1 MLRWTNV
8 NVATKQPQRGL
19 RPSLGFPR
27 ILPFLIVWNSKYL
40 INDRITLYFFS
51 PSSCSASPS
60 STYWSFDCPNLQF
73 PSLAL
78 LCTAIYA
85 VSREKYLL
93 LRTEP
98 GRWSSPMELLKK
110 KQKSSHRKHSTMNYQ
125 FQQSRTTTMNCP
137 LQLTTATS
145 STMLNQPQHGLT
157 EATSS
162 CAMPQLNKQ
171 SSACPMPELR
181 RGITPPVV
189 LPASMPTFGAPSKKS
204 DLLDDLFID
213 DDEEEHMNLPR
224 PKNYWETSL
233 DLIGS

>member
-1 MLRWTNV
+1 
-8 NVATKQPQRGL
+8 
-19 RPSLGFPR
+19 
-27 ILPFLIVWNSKYL
+27 
-40 INDRITLYFFS
+40 
-51 PSSCSASPS
+51 
-60 STYWSFDCPNLQF
+60 
-73 PSLAL
+73 
-78 LCTAIYA
+78 
-85 VSREKYLL
+85 
-93 LRTEP
+93 
-98 GRWSSPMELLKK
+98 
-110 KQKSSHRKHSTMNYQ
+110 
-125 FQQSRTTTMNCP
+125 MNCP

>member
-1 MLRWTNV
+1 MLG
-8 NVATKQPQRGL
+8 QPIIHLLIIWLPKPAIFQA
-19 RPSLGFPR
+19 SLSCVPQ
-27 ILPFLIVWNSKYL
+27 S
-40 INDRITLYFFS
+40 TLLHVK
-51 PSSCSASPS
+51 
-60 STYWSFDCPNLQF
+60 N
-73 PSLAL
+73 
-78 LCTAIYA
+78 
-85 VSREKYLL
+85 EKYLF
-93 LRTEP
+93 LRTTEP

-110 KQKSSHRKHSTMNYQ
+110 NKRAAIGSNPLQIHSTMNYQ

-204 DLLDDLFID
+204 DLLA
-213 DDEEEHMNLPR
+213 
-224 PKNYWETSL
+224 KKVW
-233 DLIGS
+233 